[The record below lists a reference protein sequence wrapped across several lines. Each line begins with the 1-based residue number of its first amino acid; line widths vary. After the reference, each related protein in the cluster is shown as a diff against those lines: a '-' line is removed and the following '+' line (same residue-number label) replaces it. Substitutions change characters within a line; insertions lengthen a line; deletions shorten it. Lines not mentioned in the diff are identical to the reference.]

1 MGLCTPMNFIVPEI
15 PTRDIT
21 IFGAMY
27 KRVLTIQDISCFG
40 QCSSTVALPVIS
52 ACGVECAVLPSA
64 VLSTHTGRF
73 KGYTFRDLTDDLL
86 PIRDHWVKEGIKF
99 DAFYTGYLGSVRQ
112 VDIVREIMNTV
123 GNEGALKVVDPVLAD
138 AGKLYA
144 GFDMN
149 FVEAMKRLCAEAD
162 VLLPNISEA
171 CYLTGREYTEDY
183 DKAMITELC
192 KGLCD
197 LGAKCIV
204 MTGIG
209 FREGYTG
216 VAVYENGELKHYEHK
231 KVSMWCHGTGDLYAS
246 AFTGAVMRGKS
257 KMDAVKIA
265 ADFTLK
271 AIENT
276 LDDATSHWYG
286 VKFETAIPTLVKSF
300 E

>member
-1 MGLCTPMNFIVPEI
+1 
-15 PTRDIT
+15 
-21 IFGAMY
+21 MY

-40 QCSSTVALPVIS
+40 QCSSTVALPIVS
-52 ACGVECAVLPSA
+52 ACGAECAVLPSA

-73 KGYTFRDLTDDLL
+73 KGYTFRDLTDDML
-86 PIRDHWVKEGIKF
+86 PIRDHWVREGIKF

-112 VDIVREIMNTV
+112 VDIVREIMATV
-123 GNEGALKVVDPVLAD
+123 ANPGALKIIDPVLAD

-149 FVEAMKRLCAEAD
+149 FVEAMKCLCAEAD

-171 CYLTGREYTEDY
+171 SYLTGMEYTEEY
-183 DKAMITELC
+183 DRAYITDLC
-192 KGLCD
+192 TRLSD

-216 VAVYENGELKHYEHK
+216 VAVYENGVLDHYEHK
-231 KVSMWCHGTGDLYAS
+231 KVAMWCHGTGDIYAS
-246 AFTGAVMRGKS
+246 SFTGALMRGKT
-257 KMDAVKIA
+257 KMEAVKIA

-276 LDDATSHWYG
+276 YGDEVNHWYG

>member
-1 MGLCTPMNFIVPEI
+1 MEYAKGGSPV
-15 PTRDIT
+15 DIT
-21 IFGAMY
+21 TFGAMY

-40 QCSSTVALPVIS
+40 QCSSTVALPIVS
-52 ACGVECAVLPSA
+52 ACGVECAVMPSA

-73 KGYTFRDLTDDLL
+73 RGYTFRDLTNDMI
-86 PIRDHWVKEGIKF
+86 PIRDHWVREGIKF

-112 VDIVREIMNTV
+112 VDIVRDIMAST
-123 GNEGALKVVDPVLAD
+123 GNPGALRIVDPVLAD

-171 CYLTGREYTEDY
+171 SYLTGMKYTEDY
-183 DKAMITELC
+183 DRPYITELC
-192 KGLCD
+192 KRLCD
-197 LGAKCIV
+197 LGTKSVI

-216 VAVYENGELKHYEHK
+216 IAVYENGELNHYEHK
-231 KVSMWCHGTGDLYAS
+231 KVSMWCHGTGDIYAS
-246 AFTGAVMRGKS
+246 AFTGSLMRGKT
-257 KMDAVKIA
+257 KMEAVKIA

-276 LDDATSHWYG
+276 LDDATNHWYG
-286 VKFETAIPTLVKSF
+286 VKFETAIPTLVKSL

>member
-1 MGLCTPMNFIVPEI
+1 MN
-15 PTRDIT
+15 
-21 IFGAMY
+21 

-40 QCSSTVALPVIS
+40 QCSSTVALPIVS
-52 ACGVECAVLPSA
+52 ACGIECAVLPSA

-112 VDIVREIMNTV
+112 VDIVREIMATT
-123 GNEGALKVVDPVLAD
+123 GNEGALRIIDPVLAD

-144 GFDMN
+144 GFDLN
-149 FVEAMKRLCAEAD
+149 FVEAMKRLCGEAD

-171 CYLTGREYTEDY
+171 SYLTGLPYTEEY
-183 DKAMITELC
+183 DRAYIAELC
-192 KGLCD
+192 KRLCA
-197 LGAKCIV
+197 LGTKCVV

-209 FREGYTG
+209 FRDGYTG
-216 VAVYENGELKHYEHK
+216 IAVYEDGELKHYEHK
-231 KVSMWCHGTGDLYAS
+231 KVSMWCHGTGDIYAS
-246 AFTGAVMRGKS
+246 AITGCLMRGKTI
-257 KMDAVKIA
+257 MEAVKIA

-276 LDDATSHWYG
+276 VDVADEHWYG
-286 VKFETAIPTLVKSF
+286 VRFETALPTLVNSLT

>member
-1 MGLCTPMNFIVPEI
+1 
-15 PTRDIT
+15 
-21 IFGAMY
+21 MY

-52 ACGVECAVLPSA
+52 ACGIETAVMPSA

-73 KGYTFRDLTDDLL
+73 RGYTFRDLTDDML
-86 PIRDHWVKEGIKF
+86 PIRDHWRREGIKF

-123 GNEGALKVVDPVLAD
+123 SNEGALKIIDPVLAD

-144 GFDMN
+144 GFDMK

-171 CYLTGREYTEDY
+171 CFLTGMKYTEVY
-183 DKAMITELC
+183 DRTLITELC
-192 KGLCD
+192 KRLCD

-209 FREGYTG
+209 FRDGYTG
-216 VAVYENGELKHYEHK
+216 VAVFENGVLEHYEHK

-246 AFTGAVMRGKS
+246 AFTGCIMRGKS
-257 KMDAVKIA
+257 KMEAVKIA

-271 AIENT
+271 SIENT
-276 LDDATSHWYG
+276 FGDEESHWYG
-286 VKFETAIPTLVKSF
+286 VKFETALPALIDSLR
-300 E
+300 